1 MCHKFMA
8 HPLFPFLRSFFIGFH
23 GWIGGILACRITHG
37 ISRIFGL
44 WPMAGA
50 RNIPLLFL
58 SRRFRRW
65 RRFFFVEVF
74 CPTDFADIHRF
85 SSSWFFF
92 IGFHGWIGGILAYR
106 ITHGISQNFGRWPMA
121 GARYMLLLFFCPTDF
136 TDIHRFFM
144 ESLVNLF
151 VSLRG
156 YLQRPDRSHPWK
168 SVSNRRSRKSPNKF
182 RVIRW
187 IKSASSVKSAWLKKT
202 PMKNLCI
209 SVKSVGLFLTSGGIF
224 NDRIGRLRVN
234 PWVITLAGNLRINS
248 VSSDE

>member
-1 MCHKFMA
+1 MNRRH
-8 HPLFPFLRSFFIGFH
+8 S
-23 GWIGGILACRITHG
+23 CRITHG
-37 ISRIFGL
+37 FSRIFGL

-74 CPTDFADIHRF
+74 LSHRF
-85 SSSWFFF
+85 RRYTQIFF
-92 IGFHGWIGGILAYR
+92 IMIFLHRISRMNRRHSCLSDYSRNFAELWPLANGWRPIYA
-106 ITHGISQNFGRWPMA
+106 PVV
-121 GARYMLLLFFCPTDF
+121 FCPIDF

-168 SVSNRRSRKSPNKF
+168 SVSNRLRRKSPNKF

-187 IKSASSVKSAWLKKT
+187 IKSASSAKSAWLK
-202 PMKNLCI
+202 N
-209 SVKSVGLFLTSGGIF
+209 SDEKSVYICEICGTFS
-224 NDRIGRLRVN
+224 
-234 PWVITLAGNLRINS
+234 NLRGYL
-248 VSSDE
+248 